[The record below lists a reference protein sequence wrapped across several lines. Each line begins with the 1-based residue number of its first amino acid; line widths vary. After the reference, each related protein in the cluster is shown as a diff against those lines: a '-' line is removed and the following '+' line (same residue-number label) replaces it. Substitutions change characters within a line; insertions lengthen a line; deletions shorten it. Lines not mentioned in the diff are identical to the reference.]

1 MNEQGAVQ
9 SRWLPWSLLAVLG
22 VVVIAG
28 TAWWINR
35 RVPQPPPVAEKK
47 VMAPGAPHIDVALFP
62 DVQLKEVSA

>member
-22 VVVIAG
+22 VVVIAS

-35 RVPQPPPVAEKK
+35 RDPEPPPVVEKK
-47 VMAPGAPHIDVALFP
+47 VMAPGLLTLMSACFP
-62 DVQLKEVSA
+62 ICS